1 MEIDDET
8 TDVLIGGYLSTDA
21 AQEDYEAVLGC
32 GERLWGAVVVSKDLE
47 GNVSVEQTDH
57 TVEEGA
63 AGLAGVGFV
72 VGLFA
77 PPLLAATAIGAALGA
92 VGGKAL
98 HKKIGS
104 SVEKMAEE
112 TIPIGG
118 RRPDRRVSALDCG
131 QGRARGDAR
140 DQEGRRRGRGSP
152 REGPQGRPGR
162 RPAEDGRSG
171 RLAGRAPQ
179 PWSVRA
185 RAQGPT

>member
-1 MEIDDET
+1 MKIDDET
-8 TDVLIGGYLSTDA
+8 TDVLIGGYLSTQA
-21 AQEDYEAVLGC
+21 AHEDYEAVLGC
-32 GERLWGAVVVSKDLE
+32 GERLWGAVVVSKDMDGTVSLE
-47 GNVSVEQTDH
+47 HSDH
-57 TVEEGA
+57 AVEEGA

-118 RRPDRRVSALDCG
+118 AGLIVAFPRSAS
-131 QGRARGDAR
+131 QKV
-140 DQEGRRRGRGSP
+140 E
-152 REGPQGRPGR
+152 
-162 RPAEDGRSG
+162 PA
-171 RLAGRAPQ
+171 
-179 PWSVRA
+179 VA
-185 RAQGPT
+185 RALQKVVGEAQGHHVAALKGALADAQKKMAEEGAGGKG

>member
-1 MEIDDET
+1 MTIDDET

-21 AQEDYEAVLGC
+21 AHEDYEAVLGC
-32 GERLWGAVVVSKDLE
+32 GARLWGAVVVSKDLE

-104 SVEKMAEE
+104 GIEKMAERHHPHRRRR
-112 TIPIGG
+112 THRRLPAL
-118 RRPDRRVSALDCG
+118 RRPT
-131 QGRARGDAR
+131 
-140 DQEGRRRGRGSP
+140 
-152 REGPQGRPGR
+152 
-162 RPAEDGRSG
+162 RSN
-171 RLAGRAPQ
+171 Q
-179 PWSVRA
+179 P
-185 RAQGPT
+185 